1 MAVDLNTVQQL
12 PLEGGQAFQTFGTTL
27 LSTSYVINLRWN
39 TRDAAWYF
47 DLLDQNESVIVSG
60 IKIVLGVEL
69 GRRTTDQRM
78 PKGVFW
84 AGDLSGQGLDATLF
98 DLGTRVVVYFYPF
111 AAWFDG
117 V

>member
-1 MAVDLNTVQQL
+1 MSMDLNNVQQL

-27 LSTSYVINLRWN
+27 LSTNYIVNLRWN

-47 DLLDQNESVIVSG
+47 DLLDQNEAPIVSG
-60 IKIVLGVEL
+60 IKILLGVEL

-84 AGDLSGQGLDATLF
+84 AADLSGQGLDATFF
-98 DLGTRVVVYFYPF
+98 DLGSRVVVYFIPF
-111 AAWFDG
+111 TEWFK
-117 V
+117 